1 MTINTSTNNDFHQGS
16 CPIRERNQSNPNY
29 QNWANRDIRLE
40 YRCSKCVIRC
50 LKCEAP
56 RLNTN
61 APYVR
66 GCREARPVI
75 TRTFSCACSED
86 CEV

>member
-16 CPIRERNQSNPNY
+16 CPIRERNQSDPNY
-29 QNWANRDIRLE
+29 QNCANRDIRLE

-66 GCREARPVI
+66 GCNEARLAVK
-75 TRTFSCACSED
+75 RAFSCVCIRD

>member
-1 MTINTSTNNDFHQGS
+1 MIFIKDRVLLGKEIKAIQIIKTALIETYG
-16 CPIRERNQSNPNY
+16 
-29 QNWANRDIRLE
+29 

-66 GCREARPVI
+66 GCNEARLAVKRAFPCVCI
-75 TRTFSCACSED
+75 RD